1 MDNLNYLHGLHYFNL
16 GLNATCI
23 SNIVTEHNFYNKN
36 IFKVPCHKW
45 KDLRDRRQTIEE
57 LKAYPWDKSTGVGVV
72 AGFNNLHLMDID
84 GCISQN
90 FLFNIL
96 KYLGLPNDYEWVV
109 QSGSLNGY
117 HIYFFSNRFE
127 NLKSDDV
134 VSTFPANS
142 KHEYLFDKIEILWK
156 THAVL
161 PPSLH
166 NSSHEYS
173 FLNCRIPS
181 EKPKWIDINKFSTI
195 ENLYLYKS
203 KEVVK
208 TSYFE
213 EWVATEKINQPSNQD
228 EIQLSKLKGNLY
240 LIFDTETDG
249 LIDKSVFG
257 TIKYPSIVQ
266 ISWLI
271 MDEDGIVYKKVA
283 DLVKSDFDKYSD
295 AFKINNINPDR
306 ILQLGKDPKI
316 IYKEFL
322 NDIKYCKFIVAHNID
337 FDLPILKN
345 EMKKAYLETE
355 QLNKQ
360 QICTMKEGSKLFIS
374 QFDNNPKY
382 PKLSELFEKLFNYKV
397 TQIHNAQS
405 DVLLASKCLRELIKK
420 EVIK

>member
-166 NSSHEYS
+166 NSSHEY
-173 FLNCRIPS
+173 
-181 EKPKWIDINKFSTI
+181 
-195 ENLYLYKS
+195 
-203 KEVVK
+203 
-208 TSYFE
+208 
-213 EWVATEKINQPSNQD
+213 
-228 EIQLSKLKGNLY
+228 
-240 LIFDTETDG
+240 
-249 LIDKSVFG
+249 
-257 TIKYPSIVQ
+257 
-266 ISWLI
+266 
-271 MDEDGIVYKKVA
+271 
-283 DLVKSDFDKYSD
+283 
-295 AFKINNINPDR
+295 
-306 ILQLGKDPKI
+306 
-316 IYKEFL
+316 
-322 NDIKYCKFIVAHNID
+322 
-337 FDLPILKN
+337 
-345 EMKKAYLETE
+345 
-355 QLNKQ
+355 
-360 QICTMKEGSKLFIS
+360 
-374 QFDNNPKY
+374 
-382 PKLSELFEKLFNYKV
+382 
-397 TQIHNAQS
+397 
-405 DVLLASKCLRELIKK
+405 
-420 EVIK
+420 